1 MAIYNRLTPKFG
13 IQTQPSEVPY
23 VDDIFDPL
31 FNKEVI
37 DYYNNIY
44 GNRLLGIGAGY
55 TQMIDNALTGRKGI
69 LGPGMGILSTFG
81 RSMDKADDAIL
92 GTLTEGVNAVGNL
105 FGGTNPAPTNPITNI
120 FRNDY
125 DYTGTKL
132 LAAMG
137 NSMAKLAGT
146 QRPLTEADFDSF
158 GDRITGTMLDL
169 ATDPGYSGGT
179 LARLKPNTPVGQVG
193 QILSNYDDIM
203 ANVAGNMVVPGGKAL
218 VTKNVER
225 LFNYITGSASSKP
238 YQNTVI
244 KSQIEPAD
252 ISFNSPSSSTR
263 SQSTDDFVDSL
274 ANVPDDVLA
283 AAAKQMQDLKNA
295 GRINPV
301 DDPEAYK
308 QIALVTEAFNRR
320 NTVKAPSGLE
330 LVGLMDG
337 PGQAP
342 IYRPSYVD
350 SFDKDYYD
358 KIFYDNATEV
368 QKSMFKDMNDN
379 IANGV
384 LSYRTPRF
392 DLGKLFTTDEY
403 GNVVMDT
410 NARFELEDLID
421 LNADKTYASDGF
433 TGLDVT
439 TDSNEYGDFE
449 DIDDNFIYDR
459 NVINNL
465 AMQHFEN
472 LKNNFNA
479 AYDQKIKDLENDI
492 ALTETIYLTN
502 PDNNDVMSKVMKN
515 KSNNLEDLKRRYE
528 DFNSGDI
535 YSSNAYYT
543 AMDMAYKDLLEGK
556 VDISSKLR
564 KEIEG
569 YINKH
574 RVVPDSKS
582 NFYISSSAAEFADKN
597 KASLIKAINNR
608 TKQLLSK
615 HREELKGLNLNNPRA
630 TAEGIRTMLQRKLT
644 ATSIPA
650 ESVPK
655 VLNRWTNTNQNM
667 FDSIF
672 FLKHNADKLSWST
685 RKQLLAERTY
695 WLKENTAK
703 NAIKK
708 AYEDYFGLS
717 MDKIINNTTEK
728 DWEPLNK
735 LSEMV
740 QDLKMVN
747 DENIKQFDY
756 KQTYTIKDIDNLL
769 KENPKLNDFVHN
781 IAIDRTYINPR
792 VIDVINPKKVKSN
805 DFISVFT
812 NKEGTGIADTVLK
825 NKSWITNL
833 KENSLD
839 VDLIAWAEDVKDL
852 YNKSSNFK
860 NYPES
865 EGFMGFDKLS
875 SYYDINVPNSVKG
888 YNNLTSGFKSGGV
901 YLKSGKT
908 VTYEDTDLT
917 PQAKFASYIVKNNTD
932 NLNKRNLV
940 KGFGNTEMCTL
951 TIPDDIYDKFYEA
964 GQYGGASWLKSF
976 MNKFSIVSREK
987 GVTTLVIPANSK
999 ELKALQGLSPNTQ
1012 TITNNEALALFNQNP
1027 KNTYTPEPK
1036 QLVDNSIYNYLMDL
1050 DPTTPGVM
1058 YHDKNDYDKAMVDY
1072 EANVTKY
1079 NNKIND
1085 FNTKLD
1091 NLYASNQRPG
1101 YRKTMDELANA
1112 EASNLTED
1120 ALTLKNNKV
1129 PNNITVKNP
1138 IKVAKPIKEDLQTAN
1153 LTTKVQNTTPE
1164 VFTNTILDNTSQQRL
1179 TIDSLTNS
1187 VFGDYINSWGIS
1199 PEELGDHIKV
1209 YGSGKD
1215 KYLFDLL
1222 NDEIS
1227 TSLYNKTEIRRGV
1240 DRLPQMEALK
1250 RKAQKLKGKYENGIP
1265 EEYLNYKSTLDERVI
1280 KGSDM
1285 YSYLADSNGWVS
1297 TRTKD
1302 KKLASSLYG
1311 SIKRNVDKINT
1322 EAGSEILKAV
1332 GVKHKDGTMT
1342 IGYTFNVQN
1351 KNIKRA
1357 YGKLES
1363 IFGNKLQL
1371 EDMTFG
1377 TKGVRN
1383 AALDAKYQDLDA
1395 FFDETRQLSEYLSKQ
1410 LGFTSFNDNYIKYA
1424 MRDDLE
1430 AAKFFS
1436 EYAKECGIDLDSLG
1450 QITDALK
1457 DFRKRGTFSTYN
1469 YNRAYLGDFSMY
1481 APGYSK
1487 DIDYILS
1494 STFTKGMLDNTNTQT
1509 YVDLFLSQNFA
1520 LRNNFDSVDSLKNA
1534 LRVKDSSKHYYG
1546 NITNLDVLAPKFN
1559 ADGKLTGFIHYDKF
1573 DDASLEEAFKNP
1585 QAILAPDSVVVE
1597 LDAICKR
1604 DKRMSNK
1611 FVKFM
1616 NKYLTVPFKF
1626 ATLCNPGF
1634 LAGNIQDAYFKQAAE
1649 MAKKYNTTLSDEL
1662 AEVAMSMR
1670 QVTVLNN
1677 QFADSF
1683 NDYLTF
1689 LKDGKPDKNIYG
1701 KSIAYAKSGALTPAV
1716 VMNNP
1721 DHLKCWTAY
1730 INSMPRDTAQQMAN
1744 WRINK
1749 FYTFLNVRQ
1758 NTSTFA
1764 NNNND
1769 LADVVDAMRKNP
1781 YDVPMNA
1788 VERVFYGDKN
1798 QRGFKS
1804 WGLFV
1809 NNPIG
1814 NEILQKSNQ
1823 IEVWMR
1829 SASILNDL
1837 KHQGYDVDKIS
1848 DILALDKGTERKM
1861 LDELRIKMDEATN
1874 TMNSINFDYNK
1885 LSPTLAAMSYVIPF
1899 PTFYLKNL
1907 GYWADMLAQRPQ
1919 MIDNIISVH
1928 ENMWSGKDTKKDEF
1942 AAEAKGRGAVPIGKL
1957 FGNKHLTG
1965 IVKQTPYNSM
1975 FGAFNAVNNFKE
1987 DAAYRFNPALR
1998 PITRHLQNPEDIK
2011 YRPYSTNVYE
2021 KNINQNSPQF
2031 SELAYMFHQLNP
2043 YERTINTALRTP
2055 RKIATNDY
2063 QISDFLP
2070 SMIQPD
2076 FSKK

>member
-169 ATDPGYSGGT
+169 ATDPGYAGGT

-244 KSQIEPAD
+244 KSQVEPAD
-252 ISFNSPSSSTR
+252 VSFNSPSSSTR

-295 GRINPV
+295 GQINPV

-320 NTVKAPSGLE
+320 NVVKSPDISNINIP
-330 LVGLMDG
+330 DG
-337 PGQAP
+337 SP
-342 IYRPSYVD
+342 IYKPTYNPNLEMVD
-350 SFDKDYYD
+350 FNKDVYD
-358 KIFYDNATEV
+358 KKFYDTATET
-368 QKSMFKDMNDN
+368 QKAIFKDMNTALNKGVVTTRPMIPNTASAKEIPVLYDDLREALEN
-379 IANGV
+379 ADGEPLPNGYGDVFDFYRFYDSYDSDEDMLKAILNGDVEVPSSVRSIANTINEK
-384 LSYRTPRF
+384 SAPI
-392 DLGKLFTTDEY
+392 K
-403 GNVVMDT
+403 
-410 NARFELEDLID
+410 AP
-421 LNADKTYASDGF
+421 
-433 TGLDVT
+433 
-439 TDSNEYGDFE
+439 SN
-449 DIDDNFIYDR
+449 
-459 NVINNL
+459 
-465 AMQHFEN
+465 
-472 LKNNFNA
+472 
-479 AYDQKIKDLENDI
+479 
-492 ALTETIYLTN
+492 
-502 PDNNDVMSKVMKN
+502 
-515 KSNNLEDLKRRYE
+515 
-528 DFNSGDI
+528 
-535 YSSNAYYT
+535 
-543 AMDMAYKDLLEGK
+543 
-556 VDISSKLR
+556 
-564 KEIEG
+564 
-569 YINKH
+569 
-574 RVVPDSKS
+574 S
-582 NFYISSSAAEFADKN
+582 NFYVSSSAAEFANKN
-597 KASLIKAINNR
+597 KAELVKAINER

-615 HREELKGLNLNNPRA
+615 HSNELVGIDVNTPEKA
-630 TAEGIRTMLQRKLT
+630 AEGIRTMLQRKLT
-644 ATSIPA
+644 ATNIQSKD
-650 ESVPK
+650 VPN
-655 VLNRWTNTNQNM
+655 VMSRWLDTNQNLY
-667 FDSIF
+667 DATIIPRRYGGKISRRA
-672 FLKHNADKLSWST
+672 LKST
-685 RKQLLAERTY
+685 LDEREY
-695 WLKENTAK
+695 WLRDTTSKDVV
-703 NAIKK
+703 KK
-708 AYEDYFGLS
+708 AYEKYFG
-717 MDKIINNTTEK
+717 MDMKKIFKTTNEE
-728 DWEPLNK
+728 DWEALNK
-735 LSEMV
+735 LAEMV
-740 QDLKMVN
+740 RSVKAANIEGVN
-747 DENIKQFDY
+747 YEGFTK
-756 KQTYTIKDIDNLL
+756 YTIQDIDNFL
-769 KENPKLNDFVHN
+769 KDNPKLNDFVHD
-781 IAIDRTYINPR
+781 IAIDRTYINPK
-792 VIDVINPKKVKSN
+792 VIDIINPEKIKSN

-812 NKEGTGIADTVLK
+812 NKNGTGIADTVLK

-839 VDLIAWAEDVKDL
+839 TDLIAWAEDIKDL
-852 YNKSSNFK
+852 YNKSSNLK
-860 NYPES
+860 SYPES
-865 EGFMGFDKLS
+865 EGFMGFDKFTED
-875 SYYDINVPNSVKG
+875 YDFTTPNTVKG
-888 YNNLTSGFKSGGV
+888 YNTLTKTFKSGGV
-901 YLKSGKT
+901 YLKPGKT
-908 VTYEDTDLT
+908 ISYEDADLT
-917 PQAKFASYIVKNNTD
+917 PQAKFASYIIKNNEFD
-932 NLNKRNLV
+932 DEHMKV
-940 KGFGNTEMCTL
+940 IKGFGKTKQFIFTMPE
-951 TIPDDIYDKFYEA
+951 DVYGKFYEA
-964 GQYGGASWLKSF
+964 GQYGGASWLKSY
-976 MNKFSIVSREK
+976 MNKLNILSNENGTI
-987 GVTTLVIPANSK
+987 TLAMPVDSK
-999 ELKALQGLSPNTQ
+999 EFKALLGMDPESRV
-1012 TITNNEALALFNQNP
+1012 IGNNEALALFNQNP
-1027 KNTYTPEPK
+1027 KNVYTPEPK
-1036 QLVDNSIYNYLMDL
+1036 QLVDNSIYNYLMDF
-1050 DPTTPGVM
+1050 DSTAP
-1058 YHDKNDYDKAMVDY
+1058 K
-1072 EANVTKY
+1072 
-1079 NNKIND
+1079 
-1085 FNTKLD
+1085 KLYTD
-1091 NLYASNQRPG
+1091 VEVN
-1101 YRKTMDELANA
+1101 
-1112 EASNLTED
+1112 NLTD
-1120 ALTLKNNKV
+1120 YALALKNNKV
-1129 PNNITVKNP
+1129 PNNIPVKNP

-1187 VFGDYINSWGIS
+1187 VFGDYINSWNIS
-1199 PEELGDHIKV
+1199 PEELGDHIRV

-1215 KYLFDLL
+1215 KYLFELL

-1240 DRLPQMEALK
+1240 DRLPQMESLK
-1250 RKAQKLKGKYENGIP
+1250 RKAQELKGKYEKGIP

-1297 TRTKD
+1297 TRTRD

-1322 EAGSEILKAV
+1322 EAGSEILKTV
-1332 GVKHKDGTMT
+1332 SVKHKDGTMT

-1377 TKGVRN
+1377 NKGVRN

-1436 EYAKECGIDLDSLG
+1436 EYAKECDIDLDSLG

-1573 DDASLEEAFKNP
+1573 DDAALEEAFKNP
-1585 QAILAPDSVVVE
+1585 QAILAPDSVIVE

-1604 DKRMSNK
+1604 DRRMSNK

-1689 LKDGKPDKNIYG
+1689 LKDSKPDKNIYG
-1701 KSIAYAKSGALTPAV
+1701 KSIAYAQSGALTPAV

-1798 QRGFKS
+1798 QKGFKS

-1957 FGNKHLTG
+1957 FGSKHLTG

-1987 DAAYRFNPALR
+1987 DMAYRFNPALR
-1998 PITRHLQNPEDIK
+1998 PITRHLQNPEDVK